1 MIAIIL
7 VDTLPYSNSLQRHK
21 LEQLF
26 FLLTKK
32 KIQCTFLENF
42 ACNHIK
48 QDLKLIFLKL
58 DLLAIFKQDSWYA
71 DIDICAHVWYWCTF
85 FYKLCIFLAQ
95 SLEEMD
101 AFSYCLNFFIQ
112 KKVYNVSSVN
122 PFYQNIK
129 RNDNN
134 FMGINVVIL
143 A

>member
-1 MIAIIL
+1 MILYLIPIL
-7 VDTLPYSNSLQRHK
+7 YKDINLNNFS
-21 LEQLF
+21 

-71 DIDICAHVWYWCTF
+71 DIDICAYVWYWCTF

-101 AFSYCLNFFIQ
+101 AFSYCLNFLF
-112 KKVYNVSSVN
+112 KKRYIYNVSSVN
-122 PFYQNIK
+122 PYYQNKK